1 MMHIP
6 ISRTVYQSSLLVQI
20 NLLSQS
26 INLKMNDK
34 RTNPKSTFY
43 IYIYIYHQQKDSIN
57 DAYSSTIAGQKKV

>member
-34 RTNPKSTFY
+34 RTNPKSTLY
-43 IYIYIYHQQKDSIN
+43 IYIYIYHQQKDGIN
-57 DAYSSTIAGQKKV
+57 DAHSSTIAGQKKV

>member
-1 MMHIP
+1 MHIP

-34 RTNPKSTFY
+34 RTNPKSTLY
-43 IYIYIYHQQKDSIN
+43 IYIYIYHQQKDGIN